1 MYFIIRVM
9 EEVVIAKLFKN
20 GNSQALRLPKEF
32 RFDGD
37 EVFVYKEGERVI
49 IQPKNSNWEEFF
61 LSDSKV
67 TDDFMRDRKDDPAQ
81 QRNIF

>member
-1 MYFIIRVM
+1 M